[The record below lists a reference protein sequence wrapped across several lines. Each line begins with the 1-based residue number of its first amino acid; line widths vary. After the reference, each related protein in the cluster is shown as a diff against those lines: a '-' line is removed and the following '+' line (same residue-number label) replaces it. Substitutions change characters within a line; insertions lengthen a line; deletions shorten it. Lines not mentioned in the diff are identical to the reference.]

1 MRSVRLADLIAV
13 MAGAGIGGGLR
24 FTLGMWIAQNTK
36 GVFPWHTFAI
46 NVIGSFLLGLLMG
59 IAAERSM
66 LTSTLVLFLGVGL
79 LGGFTTFSTF
89 SYESLTLLERGML
102 AQGVGY
108 MTGSL
113 LLGLVGATIGLA
125 MGRAA

>member
-1 MRSVRLADLIAV
+1 MRFADLMAV
-13 MAGAGIGGGLR
+13 MAGAGLGGGLR
-24 FTLGMWIAQNTK
+24 FTLGLWIAEHSK

-46 NVIGSFLLGLLMG
+46 NVLGSFLLGLVMG
-59 IAAERSM
+59 FAAERSM

-108 MTGSL
+108 MAGSL
-113 LLGLVGATIGLA
+113 LLGLVGATVGLA